1 MAKCRALYGKRL
13 TLQDYNNLMNCKGIN
28 DIVSYLKARTVYS
41 SVFESANSDMS
52 SFQVEELLKIHLLE
66 SFEKV
71 SKYEISTGV
80 EFYKYFIIKND
91 IQQIL
96 RFLHFLII
104 GKPGD
109 YLKVLPPFF
118 NKRSELDLYKLAQA
132 RNFGEMI
139 KALSG
144 TEYAKALAPYK
155 DTFTQPECYLKM
167 ECSLDRIMWD
177 FERDIVKKY
186 SGKAKEKI
194 VEIIGYEND
203 MENLVRI
210 YRLKRLA
217 DSETEDI
224 KNYIN
229 LNYTHFTKKN
239 IDDMLSKNTAREM
252 LSEASESY
260 YKKNFSDRE
269 KFVSLEDLTQRILYD
284 KLHRE
289 VRYSTVPVAVMICYF
304 FLAQNEVKNI
314 IHIVEGLRNGMS
326 QEAIGAT
333 LVGICD

>member
-28 DIVSYLKARTVYS
+28 DIVSYLKTRTVYS

-139 KALSG
+139 KALS
-144 TEYAKALAPYK
+144 
-155 DTFTQPECYLKM
+155 
-167 ECSLDRIMWD
+167 
-177 FERDIVKKY
+177 
-186 SGKAKEKI
+186 
-194 VEIIGYEND
+194 
-203 MENLVRI
+203 
-210 YRLKRLA
+210 
-217 DSETEDI
+217 ET
-224 KNYIN
+224 
-229 LNYTHFTKKN
+229 T
-239 IDDMLSKNTAREM
+239 
-252 LSEASESY
+252 
-260 YKKNFSDRE
+260 
-269 KFVSLEDLTQRILYD
+269 
-284 KLHRE
+284 
-289 VRYSTVPVAVMICYF
+289 
-304 FLAQNEVKNI
+304 
-314 IHIVEGLRNGMS
+314 
-326 QEAIGAT
+326 
-333 LVGICD
+333 